1 MRPCSSSGMD
11 RRILLYTRFPAG
23 VVRPF
28 DGTTRF
34 RRLFSV
40 GSCFWF
46 SNGSPETLRTL
57 CDKPASLFLGASWG
71 QLSLTPHLFKL
82 CRHELRKSMP
92 QRSGGSTPLSWH
104 RLKVGG
110 YSCRTTLSREV
121 STCSPP
127 LYLMKPSF
135 LNFIIFMNKLTRE
148 RVAPIISASISCV
161 ILGSIFCGWASWP

>member
-71 QLSLTPHLFKL
+71 QLSLTPHFFKR
-82 CRHELRKSMP
+82 CRHRLRTSKQSFV
-92 QRSGGSTPLSWH
+92 LSLCH
-104 RLKVGG
+104 NEAEGLR
-110 YSCRTTLSREV
+110 
-121 STCSPP
+121 
-127 LYLMKPSF
+127 LYLG
-135 LNFIIFMNKLTRE
+135 I
-148 RVAPIISASISCV
+148 A
-161 ILGSIFCGWASWP
+161 

>member
-23 VVRPF
+23 VVRLF

-71 QLSLTPHLFKL
+71 QLSLTPNLFKL
-82 CRHELRKSMP
+82 CRHELSKSMP
-92 QRSGGSTPLSWH
+92 QRSRWLLVQDNPQQGSVDIQPAII
-104 RLKVGG
+104 
-110 YSCRTTLSREV
+110 
-121 STCSPP
+121 
-127 LYLMKPSF
+127 
-135 LNFIIFMNKLTRE
+135 LNEAQF
-148 RVAPIISASISCV
+148 
-161 ILGSIFCGWASWP
+161 